1 MIALQNE
8 NQMLIAVITNV
19 YKIIQNVTKTK
30 LVPNLLSNL
39 SVKNIIGKLQ
49 VYK

>member
-1 MIALQNE
+1 MQND

-19 YKIIQNVTKTK
+19 YKIVLNVTKTK
-30 LVPNLLSNL
+30 LVPNLLFNL
-39 SVKNIIGKLQ
+39 CVKNIIGKLQ